1 MWLILELCETTV
13 ATHVVACP
21 IICILFYAQDWQGG
35 VLEHIKK
42 IIV

>member
-1 MWLILELCETTV
+1 MLELRERTEVTQ
-13 ATHVVACP
+13 VVACP

-35 VLEHIKK
+35 VLELIKK